1 MGSAILNAERPRR
14 SGPFREHG
22 VHVGH
27 EENSSVAGAGECGDD
42 VVANRRLGWNGFD
55 LSAEFLQLRS
65 DDCAHRLAAV
75 LVPGA
80 GIDVDEPLP

>member
-42 VVANRRLGWNGFD
+42 VVANRRLGWKFGPSNKTPTPHSKNWVRE
-55 LSAEFLQLRS
+55 SAKPLR
-65 DDCAHRLAAV
+65 
-75 LVPGA
+75 
-80 GIDVDEPLP
+80 